1 MMDGNIFESG
11 LTYKEI
17 IRQQKGWKTALES
30 LKKQKDEYLQL
41 VEKFRDRVWIFSG
54 CGTSYYLA
62 QVASNLVKLIAGV
75 RTRAVPAS
83 EIIIFPELVF
93 SDDEDYLMIA
103 LSRSGKTTEIVKA
116 AHKAKTDFGIPTL
129 AVSCNYGSA
138 LGNECDMRLKFRFE
152 QEQSVVMTGSF
163 TTMLASIVFLASLLG
178 GKKYVLEKLHE
189 VSDLSTQTMTENED
203 FLSNLIINN
212 DFNDFVFLG
221 QGPFYGIANE
231 AALKMQEMS
240 ISFSQSFH
248 SLEYRHGPMSTA
260 SDKTLIT
267 ILLCQDSKN
276 FGIPLVEDLKEL
288 GASVLLIGEN
298 IDGEMGR
305 NADYQIGTP
314 GGYGDIFNPFLYMP
328 LLQLLAF
335 HKAISKNINPDNPK
349 NLTAVVTL
357 NI

>member
-1 MMDGNIFESG
+1 MDSDIFKSG

-17 IRQQKGWKTALES
+17 IRQQNGWKIALES
-30 LKKQKDEYLQL
+30 LKRHKDEYLRI

-75 RTRAVPAS
+75 RTRAIPAS

-93 SDDEDYLMIA
+93 SEDEDYLLIA

-116 AHKAKTDFGIPTL
+116 AHKAKTDFGVPTL
-129 AVSCNYGSA
+129 AISCNCDSA
-138 LGNECDMRLKFRFE
+138 LSNECDMKLRFSFE

-163 TTMLASIVFLASLLG
+163 TTMLVSIVYLASLHG
-178 GKKYVLEKLHE
+178 GKKYALEKLHE
-189 VSDLSTQTMTENED
+189 ISDLSNLTMTENED
-203 FLSNLIINN
+203 SLKQVIFNN
-212 DFNDFVFLG
+212 DYNDFVFLG

-267 ILLCQDSKN
+267 ILLCQDSKT
-276 FGIPLVEDLKEL
+276 FGIPLVKDLKEL
-288 GASVLLIGEN
+288 GASILLIGEN
-298 IDGEMGR
+298 VDGELGR
-305 NADYQIGTP
+305 NADYQIDIL
-314 GGYGDIFNPFLYMP
+314 GGFGDIFNPFLYMP

-335 HKAISKNINPDNPK
+335 YKAISKNINPDNPK

-357 NI
+357 KI

>member
-1 MMDGNIFESG
+1 MDSDIFESG

-17 IRQQKGWKTALES
+17 IRQQNGWKIALES
-30 LKKQKDEYLQL
+30 LKRHKDEYLRI

-75 RTRAVPAS
+75 RTRAIPAS

-93 SDDEDYLMIA
+93 SEDEDYLLIA

-116 AHKAKTDFGIPTL
+116 AHKAKTDFGVPTL
-129 AVSCNYGSA
+129 AISCNCDSA
-138 LGNECDMRLKFRFE
+138 LSNECDMKLRFSFE

-163 TTMLASIVFLASLLG
+163 TTMLVSIVYLASLHG
-178 GKKYVLEKLHE
+178 GKKYALEKLHE
-189 VSDLSTQTMTENED
+189 ISDLSNLTMTENED
-203 FLSNLIINN
+203 SLKQVIFNN
-212 DFNDFVFLG
+212 DYNDFVFLG

-267 ILLCQDSKN
+267 ILLCQDSKT
-276 FGIPLVEDLKEL
+276 FGIPLVKDLKEL
-288 GASVLLIGEN
+288 GASILLIGEN
-298 IDGEMGR
+298 VDGELGR
-305 NADYQIGTP
+305 NADYQIDIL
-314 GGYGDIFNPFLYMP
+314 GGFGDIFNPFLYMP

-335 HKAISKNINPDNPK
+335 YKAISKNINPDNPK

-357 NI
+357 KI